1 MAGGWK
7 IDRDFGDNLQGQS
20 LKSMQIVSH
29 RKIYF
34 SVSIILVLASLVSLL
49 LWGLNLGIDF
59 SGGTLIEI
67 EFLGERPD
75 NQEIQEKLA
84 GLELDQIV
92 LQSTGQ
98 KGLILRLKDIDE
110 ETHQMILTKLK
121 ELDFQGESSSQIIT
135 EKRFESVGPLI
146 GQELKRKT
154 SWAILLA
161 LVAIILYIAWA
172 FRKISKPVASWQY
185 GLVAII
191 ALFHDILIT
200 LGFFSVLGH
209 YWNIEIGLPLVAA
222 FLTILGYSVNN
233 SIVIFDRSRENL
245 LRSHWTDFEEIINQ
259 SINQS
264 MTRCFNTALTTL
276 FVLLAIFFLGG
287 QSIKYFALALIVG
300 IIIGTYS
307 SIFVTSSLIVVWQRR
322 KLKQG

>member
-1 MAGGWK
+1 M
-7 IDRDFGDNLQGQS
+7 
-20 LKSMQIVSH
+20 
-29 RKIYF
+29 
-34 SVSIILVLASLVSLL
+34 
-49 LWGLNLGIDF
+49 
-59 SGGTLIEI
+59 
-67 EFLGERPD
+67 
-75 NQEIQEKLA
+75 
-84 GLELDQIV
+84 
-92 LQSTGQ
+92 
-98 KGLILRLKDIDE
+98 RLKDIDE
-110 ETHQMILTKLK
+110 ETHQMILTELR
-121 ELDFQGESSSQIIT
+121 ELDSQGESSSQIIT

-185 GLVAII
+185 GLVAIT

-264 MTRCFNTALTTL
+264 MTRCINTALTTL

-300 IIIGTYS
+300 IIVGTYS
-307 SIFVTSSLIVVWQRR
+307 SIFVTSSLIVVWQRWQR
-322 KLKQG
+322 K